1 MSAMS
6 IILPLAVLLLAIG
19 WGFFIGMRRTRARF
33 FVVLACL
40 ILAIIATAV
49 LKSTTYADI
58 AAAADS
64 AIAQSGS
71 EKLQDL
77 WAMVEDSKAMQ
88 EIAVSGG
95 AALAAPFIFAA
106 TFVGLSVVSWIICY
120 IVFIIAAIVRAASG
134 RHRRRAR
141 PVRTIVY
148 AALQWVITLF
158 VLLTPAACYLSG
170 MTDMVDIAVDLDLLD
185 KIKVTEADAR
195 QAAENAEN
203 NPLLKVY
210 NALGGKKIAS
220 AMTAFKVNGKKTDIN
235 RELTSLTKF
244 GASLL
249 RLSRS
254 EIKNYGTD
262 EADLMQNLSD
272 SFGDSLLLPTLG
284 GEVIWYA
291 TDAWESGDTFLGVA
305 KPDLGKD
312 ENTRMFAEAFDH
324 ILETFQADARVTD
337 NLREDFATIADLVE
351 IMANDGVFSAMQE
364 TGTDA
369 LIEKLSGGTTVA
381 DMIGVLHANSRFSV
395 LVTDITN
402 IGMRFIAEA
411 LQLPE
416 NAEEIYKNFTTE
428 IADAVNEIKASGK
441 TSEELAAD
449 LRTAL
454 DNSGVEFTTDTSVLE
469 LYATALLEDLEDQ
482 ETVTPEDIENF
493 FRAFETAENE
503 NVSARAEG
511 GVTYL
516 SEKKQTAGDAF
527 VMVSITR
534 QFLSYLQA
542 LSAQELTQE
551 AFTAQAKAEMDRLL
565 NATEKYR
572 TGSKAEALRASLM
585 KIIDEMKPDAVTE
598 DLVSRAAMLGKPDT
612 LPTYLVTAE
621 DLLAQANGDRDLT
634 DAQKQQDANAI
645 QNVFSKA
652 ASIKN
657 ALEGGSDEGG
667 LGSVSG
673 AVGDLGKVLDDLT
686 GLSSVGEE
694 KTDKLATAIMQSE
707 AVRKSTG
714 LTPKEAAELVNKMT
728 ERGEDGEKPK
738 FEDTFASLS
747 DGADIIAK
755 LKNNEA
761 VSEEEIH
768 RLLENMTP
776 QTAGA
781 LELLVNEDRMGSFG
795 VSEESRQEVAA
806 ELVRNLLHEMGD
818 RKTYAGTYAEETRGV
833 TKLFDVAMAASKQ
846 NGKSHLF
853 RRGDSDEDSVLGTA
867 DEVVSAILDSE
878 MVCRAIDNTVK
889 QGTDPELVN
898 PFGLKS
904 ADKDSDDYRACKAAI
919 ERYAA
924 AHPDLNENYLKSIC
938 ALFGVE
944 LEK

>member
-19 WGFFIGMRRTRARF
+19 WCFFIGMRRTRVRF

-40 ILAIIATAV
+40 IIAIITTAA

-58 AAAADS
+58 AASVDS
-64 AIAQSGS
+64 VVANSDS
-71 EKLQDL
+71 EKLHDL
-77 WAMVEDSKAMQ
+77 WDMIESSKAMQ

-95 AALAAPFIFAA
+95 AALAAPIIFTA
-106 TFVGLSVVSWIICY
+106 TFVGASAVSWIICY
-120 IVFIIAAIVRAASG
+120 IIFIIAAIARAASG

-148 AALQWVITLF
+148 AVLQWVITLF
-158 VLLTPAACYLSG
+158 VLVTPAACYLSG
-170 MTDMVDIAVDLDLLD
+170 MTDMVDIAVDLDLLK
-185 KIKVTEADAR
+185 KINVTEADAR
-195 QAAENAEN
+195 QAAEDAQND
-203 NPLLKVY
+203 PLLKVY
-210 NALGGKKIAS
+210 NALGGKQIAAALTS
-220 AMTAFKVNGKKTDIN
+220 FEVNGEKTDIN

-244 GASLL
+244 AANLL
-249 RLSRS
+249 RLSKN
-254 EIKNYGTD
+254 EIKNYGTA
-262 EADLMQNLSD
+262 EADLMQDLSD
-272 SFGDSLLLPTLG
+272 SFEDSLLLPTLG

-291 TDAWESGDTFLGVA
+291 TDAWECGDTFMGVA
-305 KPDLGKD
+305 KPDLGSD
-312 ENTRMFAEAFDH
+312 ENTKMFAEAFDH
-324 ILETFQADARVTD
+324 ILEAFQSDARNTAY
-337 NLREDFATIADLVE
+337 LREDFATVADLVE
-351 IMANDGVFSAMQE
+351 IMAKDGVFAAMQE
-364 TGTDA
+364 TGNDA
-369 LIEKLSGGTTVA
+369 LIDKLSGGTTVA
-381 DMIGVLHANSRFSV
+381 DMVGVLHANSRFSV

-469 LYATALLEDLEDQ
+469 LYATALLEDLEDK
-482 ETVTPEDIENF
+482 ETVTPEDIEDF
-493 FRAFETAENE
+493 FKAFETSGGED
-503 NVSARAEG
+503 VSARADG
-511 GVTYL
+511 GVQYL
-516 SEKKQTAGDAF
+516 SEKSGSSGDAF

-534 QFLSYLQA
+534 QFLAYLQN
-542 LSAQELTQE
+542 LSAQNLTQE

-565 NATEKYR
+565 NATEKYK

-585 KIIDEMKPDAVTE
+585 KIIDEMKPDSVKE
-598 DLVSRAAMLGKPDT
+598 DLVSKSALLGKPDT

-621 DLLAQANGDRDLT
+621 DLLAQANENRELT
-634 DAQKQQDANAI
+634 DEQKRQDANAI

-652 ASIKN
+652 SSIKN
-657 ALEGGSDEGG
+657 ALESGDEEGG
-667 LGSVSG
+667 LGGVSG
-673 AVGDLGKVLDDLT
+673 AVGDLGKVLDDLS

-694 KTDKLATAIMQSE
+694 KTNRLATAVMQSE

-738 FEDTFASLS
+738 FEDTFTSLS

-755 LKNNEA
+755 LKNNET

-781 LELLVNEDRMGSFG
+781 LELLINEDRMGSFG
-795 VSEESRQEVAA
+795 VSEESKQAVSA
-806 ELVRNLLHEMGD
+806 ELVRNLLREMGD
-818 RKTYAGTYAEETRGV
+818 RKTYAGTYEEETRGV
-833 TKLFDVAMAASKQ
+833 AKLFDVAMAASKQ
-846 NGKSHLF
+846 EGKSHLF
-853 RRGDSDEDSVLGTA
+853 RHDGTDGDSVLGTA

-904 ADKDSDDYRACKAAI
+904 ANKDSDDYRACKAAI

-924 AHPDLNENYLKSIC
+924 AHPEMNENYLKSVC

-944 LEK
+944 FEG